1 MSLQLPLNT
10 LSFLNDMNTRIR
22 ANQFSYMLPKELT
35 AKKKTTQAM
44 NPNAFDAFDA
54 YTFLKHR
61 PTTPNK
67 YRDCVSL
74 EQVKRAA
81 VQQRAAS
88 LHADVCY
95 SEWDHNWTENELAWW
110 NWKVL
115 NKWNIPP
122 CKIEPPLQWTHVFC
136 FISLQRTSAFN
147 VNMFSCRTFSTLFF
161 KYTRADSDIKPFSL
175 WTLVLGC

>member
-95 SEWDHNWTENELAWW
+95 SE
-110 NWKVL
+110 
-115 NKWNIPP
+115 
-122 CKIEPPLQWTHVFC
+122 
-136 FISLQRTSAFN
+136 
-147 VNMFSCRTFSTLFF
+147 
-161 KYTRADSDIKPFSL
+161 
-175 WTLVLGC
+175 